1 MILQW
6 KSQWPYLADCVQ
18 GGIWVMIIHTPS
30 KLPHSTCLIS
40 VSPSESVTFQLVCWA
55 DSVVNMTSYKTKDAF
70 SKLNTIIHD
79 LVDHC
84 AFCVYWLILAFQ
96 VARVPQ
102 LLRLTWKRFDSTF
115 MSSQYCF
122 KANTTLISCEM
133 FVGRGWSCWSAQETW
148 GILYVY
154 QTKQW
159 HQPLDWS
166 TGDGPPG
173 YRFPKIHKTLSA
185 YSCTITVT

>member
-102 LLRLTWKRFDSTF
+102 LLRLTWCTKKEVWFNLYVESILFQSKYNTDFMWNVCGKRVVLLKRTGDMRHLICLSNKTMASTF
-115 MSSQYCF
+115 G
-122 KANTTLISCEM
+122 LIY
-133 FVGRGWSCWSAQETW
+133 RWWSPR
-148 GILYVY
+148 L
-154 QTKQW
+154 
-159 HQPLDWS
+159 
-166 TGDGPPG
+166 
-173 YRFPKIHKTLSA
+173 
-185 YSCTITVT
+185 